1 MPRTFHAGLFG
12 AALLLGLA
20 ASAWAKPKG
29 IQIDKVMDDALLI
42 AEVEVVEVHPAGNL
56 RDAQVSSA
64 ATVRVTTDIAR
75 VYKGF
80 AWMGRSLQVTS
91 DFGSAQSFAVSMQ
104 SARAKKQTFLLVVR
118 KDRSAVLEATHAKNA
133 AGEDVY
139 SFGGWYDWNGVMI
152 YSTDKTFGER
162 DDNKPFDGFR
172 LKLDQL
178 RERYAQEAQ
187 AFRARG
193 AAWLL
198 VQPGAPDEALAAAI
212 AKLDSEDFAEREDAT
227 KALAARGEAVLPAL
241 AAARERA
248 KSQEVRTRLDEVLN
262 ANFEASGAY
271 HWAQRVKAEGARA
284 EAALLL
290 EYSKTPRV
298 PSEPL
303 VRRLGDLAKAEKL
316 GVPERADLDAL
327 KAAWTKALA
336 ADANAHVQPGKTP

>member
-1 MPRTFHAGLFG
+1 MRRNIPAACVGAVLLVALG
-12 AALLLGLA
+12 AASVA
-20 ASAWAKPKG
+20 ETKCIW
-29 IQIDKVMDDALLI
+29 IDERMDKVMLI
-42 AEVEVVEVHPAGNL
+42 AEVEVIDVHPMEPEASP
-56 RDAQVSSA
+56 QTSA
-64 ATVRVTTDIAR
+64 ATVRVTGDIAR
-75 VYKGF
+75 VFKGF
-80 AWMGRSLQVTS
+80 DWMKRTLKVSCDEGSPS
-91 DFGSAQSFAVSMQ
+91 SFGEDM
-104 SARAKKQTFLLVVR
+104 KKVLAEKRTVLLVVR
-118 KDRSAVLEATHAKNA
+118 KDRSVILKGLRSKT
-133 AGEDVY
+133 EDGADAY
-139 SFGGWYDWNGVMI
+139 DFNGWYDFNAVI
-152 YSTDKTFGER
+152 IESRDIAFGSPANPPLGNCYR
-162 DDNKPFDGFR
+162 VPAG
-172 LKLDQL
+172 QL

-227 KALAARGEAVLPAL
+227 KALAARGEALLPAL

-303 VRRLGDLAKAEKL
+303 LQRLGELAKAEKL

-327 KAAWTKALA
+327 KAAWTKALSA
-336 ADANAHVQPGKTP
+336 EANAHVQPGKSP